1 MDTKET
7 KPETTKIPLFK
18 TVHRKKTDDFKTYMY
33 DQKKYNDTHY
43 QKHREEILE
52 KVLCGCGGQ
61 YCKVA
66 KSRHIKSKKH
76 LKFENKSV

>member
-1 MDTKET
+1 
-7 KPETTKIPLFK
+7 
-18 TVHRKKTDDFKTYMY
+18 MY